1 MGYSEYESTV
11 WKSGMLSRWEDNI
24 LLEIKVMR
32 DSAGENTYEVE
43 QKVSSAGTFPEEL
56 RTGYTVSM
64 AVIHLFF

>member
-11 WKSGMLSRWEDNI
+11 WKSGMLSRLEDNV

-43 QKVSSAGTFPEEL
+43 EESSAGTFPEEL
-56 RTGYTVSM
+56 RTGYRVSM